1 MLMYMYITLVYIML
15 VCITPVYISLVYSML
30 VYITLV
36 YTFYTCVHYTCVQY
50 SCVHYTCVHC
60 AGVHYIC
67 VNFMNFRSRFYY
79 WNLETDEVSWLP
91 PQHPRASISLS
102 AERLQGKRSTTRK
115 TLYVSLVVF

>member
-1 MLMYMYITLVYIML
+1 
-15 VCITPVYISLVYSML
+15 
-30 VYITLV
+30 
-36 YTFYTCVHYTCVQY
+36 
-50 SCVHYTCVHC
+50 
-60 AGVHYIC
+60 
-67 VNFMNFRSRFYY
+67 MNFRSRFYY

>member
-15 VCITPVYISLVYSML
+15 VCITPVYILLVYSML

-36 YTFYTCVHYTCVQY
+36 YTF
-50 SCVHYTCVHC
+50 YTCVHC